1 MFSIVKVD
9 TQNKVSVIHVKNKML
24 TDNVLNDLVSG
35 SAELVY
41 LSRLPDLVMIV
52 NENGHQLRLPINYV
66 GSGLYGNPES
76 AVVGDIYLASVD
88 SKFRSP
94 KTDVYAF
101 DLINGLL
108 VKSMCEKLIEEYRK
122 ANLIN

>member
-24 TDNVLNDLVSG
+24 TDNVLDDLVSG

-41 LSRLPDLVMIV
+41 LSRLPDLVMII
-52 NENGHQLRLPINYV
+52 NGNGHQLGLPINYV

-76 AVVGDIYLASVD
+76 AIVGDIYLASVY
-88 SKFRSP
+88 SKFP
-94 KTDVYAF
+94 VPETEVYAF
-101 DLINGLL
+101 DLINGLK
-108 VKSMCEKLIEEYRK
+108 VKSICELLIKEYRK